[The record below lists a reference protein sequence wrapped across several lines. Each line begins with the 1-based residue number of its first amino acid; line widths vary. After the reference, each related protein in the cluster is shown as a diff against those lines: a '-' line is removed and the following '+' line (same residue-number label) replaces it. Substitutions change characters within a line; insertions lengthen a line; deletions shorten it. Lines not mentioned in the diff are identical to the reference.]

1 MLDNASV
8 TPANDLAVIDEISLC
23 VYQIILEIQQQQ
35 PEFLKEKYRSIPW
48 HESRNRDAFLMKLS
62 AGISK
67 AQQREALIGKVQKF
81 LQMLLIP
88 SYFELPSFANLMSQ
102 IGSLTQ
108 QLQESSHSV
117 NLNSSQPAE
126 LSISTTSGEVTPLA
140 PGIAILLLDAENLQ
154 LDTNTEKFLAGV
166 CSYPIQIKVAFAN
179 WRNMGKHDIEFHGR
193 GYELIH
199 VPAGK
204 DSADVKMATVG
215 SSIFVHYPTAK
226 EVLVCSSDGVLTHL
240 CTTLQTHGLTVYLV
254 RKQGENLTVL
264 NSKTSQAKTYSL
276 KSVQEIPS
284 LEDFLVQLV
293 ELIKAEQK
301 RTKNQWIK
309 LERISRLFQEKY
321 KLLLNQV
328 ISHHLPSKKVRD
340 FFIEHPAHFV
350 VHQISAQAEI
360 YINLF
365 EPYSTNFT
373 QVNQSQQQAEPKA
386 NAKSTVV
393 ISSRTELEQIL
404 IKMIEAATNQSPGSY
419 MPITILGT
427 QFQRKYSQSV
437 TIILKKLQLNV
448 KLSKFLQSCKTFEL
462 RQTEKGWE
470 VAVRKTL
477 GEDS

>member
-23 VYQIILEIQQQQ
+23 VYQVILEIQQQQ

-48 HESRNRDAFLMKLS
+48 NESRNRDAFLRKLR

-81 LQMLLIP
+81 LQMLLIS
-88 SYFELPSFANLMSQ
+88 SYFELPSIATLMSQ

-108 QLQESSHSV
+108 QLQESSNSTD
-117 NLNSSQPAE
+117 LNASQPAE
-126 LSISTTSGEVTPLA
+126 SASLPTSTALTPLS

-301 RTKNQWIK
+301 RTKNQWVK

-321 KLLLNQV
+321 QLLLSQV
-328 ISHHLPSKKVRD
+328 VSHHLPSQKVRD

-350 VHQISAQAEI
+350 VHQISAQSEL

-365 EPYSTNFT
+365 KPSSTNFT

-386 NAKSTVV
+386 KAKSTVE

-404 IKMIEAATNQSPGSY
+404 SRMIEAATNQSPGSY

-437 TIILKKLQLNV
+437 TIILKKLQLNA
-448 KLSKFLQSCKTFEL
+448 KFSKFLQSCKTFEL
-462 RQTEKGWE
+462 KLTDKGWE
-470 VAVRKTL
+470 VAVRKIL